1 MFMINMKMKKND
13 FSWFF
18 FIFIFIM
25 NKVKMMKNDDDDDDD
40 YDDKWRQMTITMPNI
55 IIDNDIWRWR
65 SNGAL
70 AIIVMDA
77 AP

>member
-1 MFMINMKMKKND
+1 
-13 FSWFF
+13 
-18 FIFIFIM
+18 
-25 NKVKMMKNDDDDDDD
+25 MMKNDDDDDDDD
-40 YDDKWRQMTITMPNI
+40 YDDKWRQMMITMPNI